1 MDKGEQADVL
11 NYVCFSDNLTYF
23 CVYISIV
30 HTYSYFFGPKLYYPH
45 GEIYI
50 LETWNRK
57 YGSSLNK
64 TWLRKDV
71 YLVVAYNMVHNIHR
85 RQIHSQLIL

>member
-30 HTYSYFFGPKLYYPH
+30 HTYSYFFGPKLYYTH
-45 GEIYI
+45 GKNLY
-50 LETWNRK
+50 T
-57 YGSSLNK
+57 
-64 TWLRKDV
+64 
-71 YLVVAYNMVHNIHR
+71 
-85 RQIHSQLIL
+85 